1 MQLDISKGL
10 LIRSMPCLMIET
22 CYDLNANYALNITGT
37 IFFFPPLKKKK
48 KKKCILKIYS
58 EMINCL
64 TRIVGHNR

>member
-48 KKKCILKIYS
+48 KSAY
-58 EMINCL
+58 
-64 TRIVGHNR
+64 